1 VPTQNGRNLLRTCAS
16 DSDHAFLAEDSAA
29 LEAAF
34 RDIARSIG
42 VVRLIK

>member
-1 VPTQNGRNLLRTCAS
+1 MGLNVPTQNGRNLLRTCAT
-16 DSDHAFLAEDSAA
+16 EDSAA

-34 RDIARSIG
+34 RDIARSIA